1 MYQKNFTLFSILDR
15 KSKWWKIW
23 HESKKIWHYIEFVS
37 VFLHFFP
44 FVYIHINDN
53 MTETFSFAFNFK
65 LKKVFANKIEKNW
78 ILQDFW
84 IWKQNWEI
92 FLKRKWLKTIS
103 QNQMNHS
110 VELVLTTQIGVFHQ
124 FSVIFYQRWSKSLR
138 NLIEKCTFLVTLWSL
153 RKESIK
159 IKILFFLRKLKKY
172 GK

>member
-23 HESKKIWHYIEFVS
+23 HESKKVWHFIEFVS

-78 ILQDFW
+78 ILQDVC

-92 FLKRKWLKTIS
+92 FFKMKWLKKS
-103 QNQMNHS
+103 NES
-110 VELVLTTQIGVFHQ
+110 FYGIGVDNTNRRHH
-124 FSVIFYQRWSKSLR
+124 FSVTFYQKWSKSSC
-138 NLIEKCTFLVTLWSL
+138 NLIKKCTSLVTLWSL
-153 RKESIK
+153 RKEST
-159 IKILFFLRKLKKY
+159 
-172 GK
+172 

>member
-23 HESKKIWHYIEFVS
+23 HESKKVWHFIEFVS

-78 ILQDFW
+78 ILQDVC

-92 FLKRKWLKTIS
+92 FLKGNGW
-103 QNQMNHS
+103 
-110 VELVLTTQIGVFHQ
+110 
-124 FSVIFYQRWSKSLR
+124 
-138 NLIEKCTFLVTLWSL
+138 
-153 RKESIK
+153 
-159 IKILFFLRKLKKY
+159 KILKF
-172 GK
+172 